1 MASEILDD
9 GQPPATPAEAAQQ
22 LPELRQETRIHVRGI
37 IKGYGLLITSAAAFL
52 VFGFVGWLIRDLAPL
67 SVDLAITMMVQNAT
81 LSPAAGAG
89 RIPIYDELMELVSA
103 PGFAPYN
110 FIWTGLVVGGLA
122 LLKRFAEAV
131 VAVVASAGSGLVVEL
146 VKALVARPRPT
157 LDFARIEQA
166 ASGYSFPSGHVAWY
180 VCFFGFLFYLAWSLL
195 RPGGR
200 RTLALLGTGAL
211 VALVGASR
219 IYEGHHWA
227 SDALAGYA
235 VGFGWLCLCIWAYR
249 RWEAWHLARLE
260 RLQEQARDVIINES
274 SGGSG
279 APGPAIPS

>member
-1 MASEILDD
+1 MATELLDD
-9 GQPPATPAEAAQQ
+9 PQPPATPAEAAQQ
-22 LPELRQETRIHVRGI
+22 LPELRRETRTHVRGI
-37 IKGYGLLITSAAAFL
+37 IRGNGLLIAGAVAFL
-52 VFGFVGWLIRDLAPL
+52 VFGVMGWLVRDLAPL

-81 LSPAAGAG
+81 LSPAAGVE
-89 RIPIYDELMELVSA
+89 RIPIYDELMELISA

-110 FIWTGLVVGGLA
+110 FLWTGLVIAGLA
-122 LLKRFAEAV
+122 LMRRFAEAV
-131 VAVVASAGSGLVVEL
+131 VAAVASAGSGLVVEA
-146 VKALVARPRPT
+146 VKALVGRPRPT
-157 LDFARIEQA
+157 LEFARIEQA
-166 ASGYSFPSGHVAWY
+166 AGGYSFPSGHVAWY
-180 VCFFGFLFYLAWSLL
+180 VCFFGFLFYIAWSLL

-200 RTLALLGTGAL
+200 RTLVLMGTGAM

-249 RWEAWHLARLE
+249 RWEAWHLARLQ
-260 RLQEQARDVIINES
+260 RLQAQAQSVIINES
-274 SGGSG
+274 SGESG

>member
-1 MASEILDD
+1 MANDLLDD
-9 GQPPATPAEAAQQ
+9 PQPPATPTEAAQQ
-22 LPELRQETRIHVRGI
+22 LPELRQETRTHVRGI
-37 IKGYGLLITSAAAFL
+37 IRGYGLLISSVMAFL
-52 VFGFVGWLIRDLAPL
+52 VFGFLGWTIRGLAPL
-67 SVDLAITMMVQNAT
+67 SVDLAITSMIQNAT
-81 LSPAAGAG
+81 LSPAAGGG

-110 FIWTGLVVGGLA
+110 FLWTGLVIGGLA
-122 LLKRFAEAV
+122 LLRRFAEAV
-131 VAVVASAGSGLVVEL
+131 VAAVASAGSGVVVEV
-146 VKALVARPRPT
+146 VKAFVGRPRPT
-157 LDFARIEQA
+157 LDFARIEHA

-180 VCFFGFLFYLAWSLL
+180 VCFFGFLFYIAWSLM

-200 RTLALLGTGAL
+200 RTLVLLGTGAM

-235 VGFGWLCLCIWAYR
+235 VGFGWLCLCIWLYR

-260 RLQEQARDVIINES
+260 RLQQQAQSVIINES
-274 SGGSG
+274 SGEPGT
-279 APGPAIPS
+279 PGPAISS